1 VFRKVLVEMKLMPMK
16 YSYRKLLEREQEE
29 LQRVL
34 EEEEGRQRWFAVA
47 VISFWHWEV
56 FLTLN

>member
-1 VFRKVLVEMKLMPMK
+1 MKLMPMK
-16 YSYRKLLEREQEE
+16 YSYRKLLEREREE
-29 LQRVL
+29 LQRVF

-47 VISFWHWEV
+47 VISFWHREV

>member
-1 VFRKVLVEMKLMPMK
+1 MPMR
-16 YSYRKLLEREQEE
+16 YSYRKLLDWEREE

-47 VISFWHWEV
+47 VISSWQVEV
-56 FLTLN
+56 FVTLN